1 MPELTDLLL
10 LLRMTVERLTN
21 NCTIRDRLLLI
32 NRIGWNVGINRQ
44 GYAQVLWKNWL

>member
-21 NCTIRDRLLLI
+21 NCTIRDSPLLI
-32 NRIGWNVGINRQ
+32 NRIGGNVGISLQ
-44 GYAQVLWKNWL
+44 GYPQVLWKNWL